1 VTARRTVSVPPDA
14 PERADA
20 FVRTLLPSASRRL
33 VRALF
38 DAGDVRVNGRPATKG
53 TRVATGDVVELP
65 LLEHLRPEP
74 DLPLAIVYEDAD
86 LVALDKPGGVPG
98 HALDPRE
105 RGTAAAALLA
115 RYPELAGIGDP
126 LAPGL
131 VHRLDTGTSG
141 VLLAARTAAA
151 WTGLRAAFRAH
162 AVVKRYVA
170 IVRGVPAAGLVVDAA
185 LAHDPGRRGR
195 MRAARV
201 GERAWPAVTRVVAV
215 EPHGTRALVH
225 VEIRTGVTHQVRA
238 HLALAGHPVVG
249 DSVYGGDEL
258 GFPPGRHALHAA
270 ALALPERHLVIE
282 APCPH
287 DLLTL
292 VA

>member
-1 VTARRTVSVPPDA
+1 VTARGPYRSRRA
-14 PERADA
+14 PERATPRADA
-20 FVRTLLPSASRRL
+20 FLGVARRA
-33 VRALF
+33 RALF

-115 RYPELAGIGDP
+115 RYPELAGVGDP

-215 EPHGTRALVH
+215 EPHGTRARVH
-225 VEIRTGVTHQVRA
+225 VEIGLASRTRSARAWRSRGTPSSGLGVR
-238 HLALAGHPVVG
+238 
-249 DSVYGGDEL
+249 
-258 GFPPGRHALHAA
+258 R
-270 ALALPERHLVIE
+270 
-282 APCPH
+282 
-287 DLLTL
+287 
-292 VA
+292 